1 MRPGSST
8 IRPASTPLAVRL
20 GQSVGQVYGSKQI
33 DRRSGGVKTTT
44 IAVVF
49 MSILTVVQ
57 GRKRVEIFGRT
68 LPMGTVLRSLAVT
81 GLALFGALFA
91 LMSLQLTQNMP
102 LDVALFEVVSALATV
117 GLSTGG
123 TSMIDEAGK
132 VVIMV
137 CMFVGRVGPLTL
149 FLFLSSRSDFEP
161 PERYAEE
168 PVPIG

>member
-1 MRPGSST
+1 MTDAATSGTPVR
-8 IRPASTPLAVRL
+8 IRRALL
-20 GQSVGQVYGSKQI
+20 SVSDK
-33 DRRSGGVKTTT
+33 
-44 IAVVF
+44 
-49 MSILTVVQ
+49 
-57 GRKRVEIFGRT
+57 
-68 LPMGTVLRSLAVT
+68 T
-81 GLALFGALFA
+81 GLVDQAR
-91 LMSLQLTQNMP
+91 N
-102 LDVALFEVVSALATV
+102 LAERGV
-117 GLSTGG
+117 ELVSTGG